1 MSSFYFIVFTILSL
15 LGVVAIYKILDDEN
29 SKLARKYF
37 IIAIAVIYFLTLV
50 VNSIMIWVLNNKC
63 SYVFWF

>member
-1 MSSFYFIVFTILSL
+1 MNSFYFVAFTILSL

-29 SKLARKYF
+29 GKLARKYF
-37 IIAIAVIYFLTLV
+37 IIAIAVIYVLTLV
-50 VNSIMIWVLNNKC
+50 VNFVMIWVLNNKF